1 MFRVFI
7 TLWGGIR
14 VDRQHRTD
22 HKGLY
27 AAGECACQYHGANR
41 LGGNSLLGALYGG
54 KIAARSAIEDDFD
67 MSGTAEPRPK
77 KSPFKTAEGSYVDRI
92 LEMRSILQNELGIVR
107 DGETL
112 QLALSKLIDEYEQ
125 VCGSYD
131 PSASVYE
138 NEMLQNCFL
147 LGQALLMSAD
157 SRKESRGAHTRSS
170 NRKLKNDCLTENTPG
185 IDFSNLSERLKERF
199 FQKCDFR

>member
-1 MFRVFI
+1 
-7 TLWGGIR
+7 
-14 VDRQHRTD
+14 
-22 HKGLY
+22 
-27 AAGECACQYHGANR
+27 
-41 LGGNSLLGALYGG
+41 
-54 KIAARSAIEDDFD
+54 

-77 KSPFKTAEGSYVDRI
+77 KSPIKTAEGSYVDRI
-92 LEMRSILQNELGIVR
+92 LEMRSILQNGLGIVR

-147 LGQALLMSAD
+147 LGHTLLMSAD
-157 SRKESRGAHTRSS
+157 SRKDSRGAHTRS
-170 NRKLKNDCLTENTPG
+170 
-185 IDFSNLSERLKERF
+185 DFPEERSE
-199 FQKCDFR
+199 FQKLTLARQADKKIKITFESAGEENAH